1 MVKNKIDI
9 MKKVNKDTKQ
19 TFQIIILL
27 IVLSAIIQVT
37 GTTFFGVN
45 LLPWITLVIVVALL
59 IVGYQS
65 DNETIKW
72 IRNKLKMII
81 K

>member
-1 MVKNKIDI
+1 MNLIRNINNDI
-9 MKKVNKDTKQ
+9 KQ

-27 IVLSAIIQVT
+27 IVLGGIIQVT

-45 LLPWITLVIVVALL
+45 LLPWIILVIVVVLL
-59 IVGYQS
+59 MAGYQS
-65 DNETIKW
+65 DNETIKL
-72 IRNKLKMII
+72 IRNKLKKII